1 MSNDQTGQKM
11 ALKIFMFPVAVR
23 IPKGEVGMQS
33 GFQILVR
40 KKDHSLGLLSYEVL
54 CVGNFS

>member
-11 ALKIFMFPVAVR
+11 ALKIFMFPVGVR
-23 IPKGEVGMQS
+23 IPKGEVRDAIVFKFWLGRRT
-33 GFQILVR
+33 IP
-40 KKDHSLGLLSYEVL
+40 LGLLNYEAL